1 MKRLHFEALKPICP
15 QCQRQGKISFLEL
28 RSVFRETEKAIF
40 EGILICPDEQCFS
53 EYPIIDGIPI
63 IVADLRN
70 HISQNILPIISR
82 NDLSDSLESLIGDCC
97 GPSSAFDIRRQHL
110 SAYAYN
116 HYGNID
122 PQEDNGDDA
131 GSILNVL
138 KRGLE
143 AAGDTEIASPIIDI
157 GCSVGRTSFA
167 LAEASKNIVIGIDL
181 NYDMLKIASRVLN
194 DGMVRY
200 PKRRVG
206 MVYDRREFSAVFN
219 GADRVDFW
227 ACDAMAL
234 PFTAESFGL
243 AVSLNVTDC
252 VSDPHAHLQELARIL
267 KPEAKSIISTPYDW
281 SSGATPVESWL
292 GGHSQRSA
300 NRGASE
306 PVLRALLQ
314 KQHPQAI
321 QELCLISEIENVPWS
336 VRLHDRSEMCYQTHL
351 MIVQNSSSERHSELP
366 YFLQGETM

>member
-1 MKRLHFEALKPICP
+1 LKRLHFETLKPICP
-15 QCQRQGKISFLEL
+15 QCRRQGKISFLDI
-28 RSVFRETEKAIF
+28 RSVFRETEKTIL

-53 EYPIIDGIPI
+53 EYPITDGIPI

-70 HISQNILPIISR
+70 YISQNILPIFSR

-97 GPSSAFDIRRQHL
+97 GPSSAYDIRRQHL
-110 SAYAYN
+110 SAYTYA
-116 HYGNID
+116 HYGDID
-122 PQEDNGDDA
+122 PKEDNRDNV
-131 GSILNVL
+131 GSILKVL
-138 KRGLE
+138 KCGLE
-143 AAGDTEIASPIIDI
+143 AFGNIEISAPIIDM

-206 MVYDRREFSAVFN
+206 MVYDRREFSAIFN

-252 VSDPHAHLQELARIL
+252 ISSPYAHLQELARIL
-267 KPEAKSIISTPYDW
+267 KPGAKGIISTPYDW
-281 SSGATPVESWL
+281 SSGATPVEAWF

-306 PVLRALLQ
+306 SVLRALLQ
-314 KQHPQAI
+314 QQHPQAI

-336 VRLHDRSEMCYQTHL
+336 VRLHDRSIMLYQTHL
-351 MIVQNSSSERHSELP
+351 MVVQKTEKIV
-366 YFLQGETM
+366 